1 ELEDESDMLA
11 AISREFRLARL
22 AQVAAGKP
30 HRAARGHVEPP
41 EDVEQGGLAA
51 AGGAQQ
57 DDELAP
63 VDIEVHVT
71 KRVHLDFPGP
81 VGLAEAAHL
90 EHRRLGLA
98 RSWIGGHRIEGTTFR
113 SGRAAR
119 RNRCSG
125 WP

>member
-1 ELEDESDMLA
+1 
-11 AISREFRLARL
+11 
-22 AQVAAGKP
+22 
-30 HRAARGHVEPP
+30 
-41 EDVEQGGLAA
+41 
-51 AGGAQQ
+51 
-57 DDELAP
+57 AP

-71 KRVHLDFPGP
+71 KRVHLDFAGP

-125 WP
+125 WPCPMSSATVPGLLFCPVRARDWPCNRLSGHNRAVSPWPRQWTLPSTLPRGSM